1 MKKFLS
7 LLLFMGM
14 VTTSFGTETKF
25 ITDNTFSDLWL
36 WQLSNTTVTQEK
48 GVSLSQKTTKN
59 FQTSQLLWTGSYI
72 NNSFYLG
79 TAEASKILK
88 LDQNF
93 KETEIFSSSNH
104 SIVSSIVAEND
115 GILFAASPESTLY
128 HLDKD
133 NSVISNTI
141 LSNSYIWDIVPN
153 PKDGYYILT
162 GLNAEVYEYNNFTL
176 SEAIHIDT
184 EEHLLQGIYTND
196 TLWVL
201 GEKAL
206 YKKQDDR
213 FIAVAL
219 LEGTASAFTYTNNTF
234 YVVHSVTKEADPT
247 TGQVEQIIS
256 KLTAISL
263 SGSVET
269 LYELTG
275 FYFTS
280 VSVFNSSI
288 VIGADQFGLYAVYD
302 LVTEKN
308 YYSGLGEGKI
318 LELFTIDNS
327 LILLSS
333 DSSALWTMEDSISPT
348 GTFTSEVYDAGNI
361 ALWGNFFTKVSTP
374 PQSSVQFFV
383 QSGVTTNPDYWEDWK
398 EITSNQKI
406 TTPATRYIRYK
417 ALLTSDGN
425 SIPYVEEISFPYTQ
439 LNIKPS
445 IDSVTIEPSNQNI
458 LLNWVASDPNKDTL
472 EYDIYLAEDGLP
484 KIKINNKKLSGTN
497 FTFVKNSYPTGY
509 KKITLIASDRP
520 SNSDA
525 TALTSDYTSIP
536 IMFDSEVPIISD
548 LTINKSANS
557 VSIKF
562 SVSDKHS
569 IIKNVSYIINGT
581 TTVKLVPIDGIF
593 DSMKEDFTF
602 EIPLSEALFLQ
613 INTSDNS
620 ANQNTKGVTLLPN

>member
-1 MKKFLS
+1 MKKSLS
-7 LLLFMGM
+7 LLLFMGI
-14 VTTSFGTETKF
+14 VTASFGTETKF
-25 ITDNTFSDLWL
+25 ITDNTFNDLWL
-36 WQLSNTTVTQEK
+36 WQLSNTTITQEK
-48 GVSLSQKTTKN
+48 GISLSQKTTKN
-59 FQTSQLLWTGSYI
+59 FQTPQLLWTGDYI

-93 KETEIFSSSNH
+93 KETEIFSSTNH
-104 SIVSSIVAEND
+104 SIISSIIAEND

-133 NSVISNTI
+133 YSIISNTS

-153 PKDGYYILT
+153 PKGGYYILT
-162 GLNAEVYEYNNFTL
+162 GLNAEVYEYNDFTL

-184 EEHLLQGIYTND
+184 EEHLLQGLYISD

-213 FIAVAL
+213 FIAMAL

-234 YVVHSVTKEADPT
+234 YVVHSITQEADPT
-247 TGQVEQIIS
+247 TGQAEQIIS
-256 KLTAISL
+256 KLTAISS

-280 VSVFNSSI
+280 ISVFNNSI
-288 VIGADQFGLYAVYD
+288 IIGADQFGLYAMYD
-302 LVTEKN
+302 LVTEKTH
-308 YYSGLGEGKI
+308 YSGLGEGKI
-318 LELFTIDNS
+318 LELLTINNS
-327 LILLSS
+327 LMLLTS

-348 GTFTSEVYDAGNI
+348 GSFTSEVYDAGHI
-361 ALWGNFFTKVSTP
+361 ATWGKFFTKVSTP
-374 PQSSVQFFV
+374 PQTSVQFFV
-383 QSGVTTNPDYWEDWK
+383 QSGVTTNPNYWADWK
-398 EITSNQKI
+398 EVTSNQKI
-406 TTPATRYIRYK
+406 TTPKARYIRYK
-417 ALLTSDGN
+417 AILTSDGN
-425 SIPYVEEISFPYTQ
+425 SVPYIEEISFPYTQ

-445 IDSVTIEPSNQNI
+445 INVVTVEPNGQNI
-458 LLNWVASDPNKDTL
+458 VLNWIASDPNKDTL

-484 KIKINNKKLSGTN
+484 KIKINRNKLSGTN
-497 FTFVKNSYPTGY
+497 FTFNKNSYPTGY
-509 KKITLIASDRP
+509 KKFTIIASDRP

-536 IMFDSEVPIISD
+536 IMFDSKVPIISE
-548 LTINKSANS
+548 LNITKSAQT

-562 SVSDKHS
+562 SVSDTHS

-593 DSMKEDFTF
+593 DSMKEEFSF
-602 EIPLSEALFLQ
+602 EIPLNEALFLQ
-613 INTSDNS
+613 INASDNS
-620 ANQNTKGVTLLPN
+620 ANTSTQGVTLLPN